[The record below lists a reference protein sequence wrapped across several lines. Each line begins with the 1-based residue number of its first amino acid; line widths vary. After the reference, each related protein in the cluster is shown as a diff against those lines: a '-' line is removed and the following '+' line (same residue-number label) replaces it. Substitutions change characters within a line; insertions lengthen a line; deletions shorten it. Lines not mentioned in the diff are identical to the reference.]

1 MRRQLRAFLA
11 STAVG
16 LLAGRPIQTA
26 LQPAPVQPTGRVCA
40 LHSFAGPGLFAEPA
54 LFNNP
59 GAIAVGSDSN
69 LYTTSQGGGKN
80 GLGAIV
86 RLTPSGEV
94 KTLFDFDRTLGASP
108 QSGLVLGPDGYLYGT
123 TYAGGHLGVGTLF
136 RILPTGSKPEILW
149 HFRNGNVTRLLPEPC
164 GKPICPY
171 TPRQRAD
178 ISAAYPVAPPVVLPG
193 GIVYGV
199 TQYSN
204 NQGFGV
210 LYTTRPP
217 YDSTSFHA
225 LCIFDQRMLA
235 DPEMKPFVC
244 KAPGSFPG
252 ALIANAGGTELY
264 GTTHGGNGTVYR
276 ASLSGDMTTL
286 HTFDLTGG
294 AKPYNLLLASNGR
307 LYGTTANGGDTGGGT
322 IWTMETSGAGF
333 RVMSSFRVNSWLQGL
348 NPVGGL
354 VEARPPG
361 NIETFLYGTTKY
373 GGAAGRGTIFRIPLT
388 GDSLS
393 LRVMHDF
400 DMWYTGRS
408 PVVTPVIGKGGRLYG
423 LTYQGGSYDYSA
435 LWSMSTTKLMDQNFH
450 DAYITG
456 GTPAKDDKGVYI
468 SDPMVKVWTNA
479 VASQTGVDAR
489 GKTVTSQVL
498 GGIRV
503 QGNCGNPHM
512 VQFLYRENLT
522 PLGYRLPGTIASVSG
537 TYDLTTHPDTIHWN
551 TDIVRKQFEA
561 GRGLYDELNAYF
573 DQSVGAGHTR
583 AANYVVIFDKPS
595 FGEFQGEA
603 GASDLFPPSGQ
614 DALNPALSQTWRATA
629 RDFLICNCQVAKE
642 IWWTRE
648 VKGGKASYTHIRVE
662 TPADPA
668 ASLRWINEQLNKN
681 GYAAIP

>member
-11 STAVG
+11 SIAVG
-16 LLAGRPIQTA
+16 LVAGRPIQTA
-26 LQPAPVQPTGRVCA
+26 LQPATAQPTGRVCS
-40 LHSFAGPGLFAEPA
+40 LHSFAGPGPFVEPHLFV
-54 LFNNP
+54 NP
-59 GAIAVGSDSN
+59 GAIAVVGPDSN
-69 LYTTSQGGGKN
+69 LYTTSQGGKT

-86 RLTPSGEV
+86 SMTPSGDV
-94 KTLFDFDRTLGASP
+94 KTLFDFDRTLGAGP

-123 TYAGGHLGVGTLF
+123 TYGGGHLGVGTLF
-136 RILPTGSKPEILW
+136 RILPTGTKPEILW
-149 HFRNGNVTRLLPEPC
+149 HFRNGSVTKLLPDPC

-178 ISAAYPVAPPVVLPG
+178 ISAAYPVAPPVVLRDG
-193 GIVYGV
+193 TVYGV
-199 TQYSN
+199 TPYSN
-204 NQGFGV
+204 NQSFGV

-235 DPEMKPFVC
+235 DPEMKAFVC

-252 ALIANAGGTELY
+252 ALIANAGGTGLY
-264 GTTHGGNGTVYR
+264 GTTLGGNGTVYR

-294 AKPYNLLLASNGR
+294 SKPYNLLLASNGR
-307 LYGTTANGGDTGGGT
+307 LYGTTAHGGDTGGGT
-322 IWTMETSGAGF
+322 VWTMDGSGAGF

-354 VEARPPG
+354 VEARPAG
-361 NIETFLYGTTKY
+361 NPDTFLYGTTKF
-373 GGAAGRGTIFRIPLT
+373 GGAVSRGTIFRIPLT

-400 DMWYTGRS
+400 DMGYTGRS
-408 PVVTPVIGKGGRLYG
+408 PVTTPVVGKGGRLYG
-423 LTYQGGSYDYSA
+423 VTYQGGTYDSGA
-435 LWSMSTTKLMDQNFH
+435 LWSLSTTKLTDQNFH

-456 GTPAKDDKGVYI
+456 GTPAKDDNGVYI
-468 SDPMVKVWTNA
+468 SDPMVKIWTNA
-479 VASQTGVDAR
+479 VAIQGAN
-489 GKTVTSQVL
+489 QVL

-512 VQFLYRENLT
+512 VQFLSRENLT

-537 TYDLTTHPDTIHWN
+537 TYDLTTDPNDVHWN
-551 TDIVRKQFEA
+551 TDIVRRQFDT

-583 AANYVVIFDKPS
+583 TPSYVVIFDKPS
-595 FGEFQGEA
+595 FGEFLGEA
-603 GASDLFPPSGQ
+603 GASDLYPPSGQ
-614 DALNPALSQTWRATA
+614 DALNPALSQVWRATA
-629 RDFLICNCQVAKE
+629 RVFLICNCRVAKE

-662 TPADPA
+662 TPTDPA
-668 ASLRWINEQLNKN
+668 ASLRWINEQLGKN
-681 GYAAIP
+681 GFAGLP